1 MTDLYELEIYDTIT
15 QTIKTILVSEK
26 IYNEYR
32 RGEWRIEKNNK
43 KHKYNNVLFSDLK
56 GGTESALENF
66 HEFVS
71 MDLNPEEIELISI
84 RNQKLHEAIENLC
97 MKERIIIKSFYF
109 YGLSEQEIA
118 DMFAV
123 KQQTIH
129 KRKAKILK
137 KIKIFLKNGC

>member
-15 QTIKTILVSEK
+15 QTIKTILVPQK

-32 RGEWRIEKNNK
+32 RGEWRIKKNNK

-71 MDLNPEEIELISI
+71 EDDNPELII
-84 RNQKLHEAIENLC
+84 LKKMRNENLHQAL
-97 MKERIIIKSFYF
+97 MRLREDERRIIIASFYE
-109 YGLSEQEIA
+109 GLTEAEIA
-118 DMFAV
+118 LELNRTQA
-123 KQQTIH
+123 TINI
-129 KRKAKILK
+129 RKSRILK
-137 KIKIFLKNGC
+137 KLKNFCKNVY